1 MFIVLMFVALW
12 RRVKMVSKSQELR
25 GLTII
30 AVFIWV
36 AGAIF
41 YHLHEGWSWV
51 NAFYFCAVTL
61 ATVGY
66 GDYTPTTNLSKVV
79 TIFYIIIGIGI
90 IGLFISELAKV
101 AKSEVPVLR
110 SEIERIEERDP
121 NK

>member
-12 RRVKMVSKSQELR
+12 RRVKLVSKSQELR
-25 GLTII
+25 GLTIL
-30 AVFIWV
+30 ALFIWV

-79 TIFYIIIGIGI
+79 TIIYIFLGIGI

-101 AKSEVPVLR
+101 AKAEVPLLKG
-110 SEIERIEERDP
+110 EIERVEEHAP
-121 NK
+121 KK